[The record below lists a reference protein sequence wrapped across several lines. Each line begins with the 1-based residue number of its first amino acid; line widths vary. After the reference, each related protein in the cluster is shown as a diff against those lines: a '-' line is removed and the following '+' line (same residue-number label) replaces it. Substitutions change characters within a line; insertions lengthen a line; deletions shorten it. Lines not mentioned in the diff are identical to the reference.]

1 MILPLSLQ
9 LHSLRREMAA
19 DPAGTLRLVPSWG
32 FDGVEMISDYG
43 WSAAQWS
50 ALLAEAGLSVVAAHG
65 SLEGLEGDRAARL
78 AFYRALGV
86 QRLVVTALPRAPQT
100 AERYHEGASR
110 LNAIGGLLAAEGF
123 SLAYHNHDFEFQW
136 QDPAGGPCG
145 LDILL
150 GETDPAVVGFEFD
163 TFWLQNAGHDA
174 PDFIQKHAS
183 RVRLIHA
190 KDRRGGDGQEV
201 PAGEGDVDFCR
212 LLPMCAA
219 QGWPVVLEYEGTDAI
234 NGVRRGA
241 SHLRSLVIALS
252 A

>member
-1 MILPLSLQ
+1 MILPALSLQ

-19 DPAGTLRLVPSWG
+19 DPAGTLRLVPSLG

-43 WSAAQWS
+43 WSTAQWS
-50 ALLAEAGLSVVAAHG
+50 ALLAETGLSVVAAHG
-65 SLEGLEGDRAARL
+65 SLEDLEGDPLARL
-78 AFYRALGV
+78 AFYRALRV

-110 LNAIGGLLAAEGF
+110 LNAVGGLLAAEGF

-136 QDPAGGPCG
+136 REDAGGPCG

-150 GETDPAVVGFEFD
+150 RETDPAVVGFEFD

-174 PDFIQKHAS
+174 PDFIQQHAS

-190 KDRRGGDGQEV
+190 KDRRGQDGREV
-201 PAGEGDVDFCR
+201 PAGEGGVDFRR
-212 LLPMCAA
+212 LLPMGAA
-219 QGWPVVLEYEGTDAI
+219 QGWPVVLEYEGADAV
-234 NGVRRGA
+234 NGARLGA
-241 SHLRSLVIALS
+241 TYLRSLMK
-252 A
+252 